1 MLMQQIKLTSS
12 QDLEN
17 PLLVVTE
24 THGTELRLDTM
35 LHKSTIQTLDLI
47 AMHSKRPGRVTQD
60 TPASCV
66 TAT

>member
-24 THGTELRLDTM
+24 THGTELRLGTM
-35 LHKSTIQTLDLI
+35 LHKSTIQTLDLT
-47 AMHSKRPGRVTQD
+47 AMHSKRPGTVTQV